1 MLNVILF
8 IIFWIIY
15 YILKGVILKK
25 IIGVKIGFFITTSIL
40 FASLFYISIKFHPL
54 TMIILIT
61 YLLISYADYI
71 LTFFNVRVPVLPVFS
86 FISVRTKDV
95 NIRYQVFR
103 PLFLLV
109 ADLIFLFKRAPL
121 LGFNDDIKVDVDT
134 KNNVAINIKL

>member
-1 MLNVILF
+1 MLNIILF
-8 IIFWIIY
+8 ILVWMIY
-15 YILKGVILKK
+15 YVLKGVILKK

-40 FASLFYISIKFHPL
+40 FALMFYIAIKFHPL
-54 TMIILIT
+54 TMIILLA

-71 LTFFNVRVPVLPVFS
+71 LTFFSVRVPVLPIYS
-86 FISVRTKDV
+86 FISVKTKDV

-134 KNNVAINIKL
+134 KNNVAVNIKL